1 MIKDIRSKRL
11 DKFPEYVFSKLAKTV
26 KEIELSSGRKVLNF
40 GPGTPDV
47 RPSKVHLH
55 KLKEFVDE
63 PNSHLYPGYGAIPE
77 FETALIKYYKKRF
90 GVSITKDELFPLLGA
105 KDGVSHVPL
114 ALCDAG
120 DEVLIPDPGY
130 SGYAGP
136 TIMVGAKPVYY
147 NANPEL
153 DVKRIFRELE
163 KKITKK
169 TKYIW
174 VNFPANPTGQV
185 ATLEDLKKIVQIAK
199 KHKVAIIYDNAY
211 SEITFGGFVAPSI
224 LQVPGASGIAV
235 EIGSFSKMSSFAG
248 FRIGYIVGDKD
259 LISYLSKIK
268 SQIDSG
274 LSLPFQK
281 LAAFALDNPDKKWQK
296 EMISSYKNRRD
307 IIAKKL
313 LSLGLEFNLPKGSLY
328 IWAKIPDSEKD
339 AETFS
344 MRILKEKKVL
354 LTPGSAFGKNGE
366 RYVRVSICINI
377 DKIDE
382 YF

>member
-1 MIKDIRSKRL
+1 MITHIKSKRL

-26 KEIELSSGRKVLNF
+26 KGIELTSGRKVLNF

-47 RPSKVHLH
+47 RPSKIYLD
-55 KLKEFVDE
+55 KLKEFIDE

-77 FETALIKYYKKRF
+77 FESALVDWYKKRF
-90 GVSITKDELFPLLGA
+90 GVKLNKDEVFPLLGA
-105 KDGVSHVPL
+105 KDGVSHIPL
-114 ALCDAG
+114 ALCDTG
-120 DEVLIPDPGY
+120 DEILIPDPGY
-130 SGYAGP
+130 PGYVGP

-147 NANPEL
+147 DANPE
-153 DVKRIFRELE
+153 VSPKIIFQDLE
-163 KKITKK
+163 KKITDK

-174 VNFPANPTGQV
+174 VNFPSNPTGQV
-185 ATLEDLKKIVQIAK
+185 ATPEDLKKIVQIARK
-199 KHKVAIIYDNAY
+199 NKVAIIYDNAY
-211 SEITFGGFVAPSI
+211 SEITFDGFTAPSI
-224 LQVPGASGIAV
+224 LEIPGAKDVAV

-248 FRIGYIVGDKD
+248 FRIGYIVGNKD
-259 LISYLSKIK
+259 IISYLAKVK

-274 LSLPFQK
+274 LSLPLQK

-296 EMISSYKNRRD
+296 DMILSYKNRRD

-313 LSLGLEFNLPKGSLY
+313 LKLGLKFDLPKGSLY

-344 MRILKEKKVL
+344 MKILKEKQVL
-354 LTPGSAFGKNGE
+354 LTPGSAFGKNGD
-366 RYVRVSICINI
+366 RFVRVSICVNI

-382 YF
+382 YL